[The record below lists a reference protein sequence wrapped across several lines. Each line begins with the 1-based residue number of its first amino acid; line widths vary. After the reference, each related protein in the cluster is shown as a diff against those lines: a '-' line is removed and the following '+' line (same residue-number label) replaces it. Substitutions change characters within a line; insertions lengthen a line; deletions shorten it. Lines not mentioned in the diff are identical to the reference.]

1 MAEEVKDVFNELNAV
16 NVNEWVEKKSTGGTT
31 LSYLSW
37 ANAWK
42 EVKKRYPDANY
53 EIVKFENGL
62 PYCYDENTGYMV
74 YTKVTIQGITHEMW
88 LCAMDSRNKALLSHP
103 YEVKTKYN
111 SFTVEKC
118 TMFDINKTIMR
129 CLTKNLAMF
138 GLGLY
143 LYAGEDIPQDEK
155 EDSKTSSKSSKSSTP
170 PSEEDKKKCEEIK
183 SKLMDYEDI
192 IPKDS
197 WKDIDAAV
205 KVATTESLAYLNQM
219 LSWASKESKKAS

>member
-1 MAEEVKDVFNELNAV
+1 MENNVFNELNAV

-37 ANAWK
+37 ANAWA

-62 PYCYDENTGYMV
+62 PYTYDENTGYMV
-74 YTKVTIQGITHEMW
+74 YTKVTIGDITHEMW
-88 LCAMDSRNKALLSHP
+88 LPAMDNRNKTLLSHP

-143 LYAGEDIPQDEK
+143 LFKGEDIPDDEQTDK
-155 EDSKTSSKSSKSSTP
+155 SSSKSSPTP
-170 PSEEDKKKCEEIK
+170 PSDEDKKKCEEIK
-183 SKLMDYEDI
+183 SKLMDYEDV

-197 WKDIDAAV
+197 WKDIEAAV
-205 KVATTESLAYLNQM
+205 KVATPESMKYLNQM
-219 LSWASKESKKAS
+219 LSWASEESKKAS